1 MSKVTE
7 SQDGI
12 TWSGWDKKKVTNIHC
27 VRKISSNTST
37 PMCIIVFLRALIV
50 YAHIDDAVRV
60 CLFVQARIPGI
71 RFLNVW
77 NKK

>member
-27 VRKISSNTST
+27 VRKNSSNTST
-37 PMCIIVFLRALIV
+37 PMCIIVFKTV
-50 YAHIDDAVRV
+50 DSV
-60 CLFVQARIPGI
+60 CPH
-71 RFLNVW
+71 
-77 NKK
+77 